1 MARYSLLEQPLPPG
15 QTTIREYGRRIGR
28 SPEYIRVEWG
38 ARQGFPAPIGQLRP
52 RGRNGGGLGAL
63 VYETGALDAFRAS
76 QDDLWGIRA
85 VAAVVTDCDL
95 DERVSLGEFAAQ
107 VAHEDLELVAR
118 YRGLDGFPAGD
129 ARGRYRLG
137 DLIGYWNTRPLL
149 ITDRD
154 RAERVTLGHFRR
166 SCCREEPQDRHP
178 VPRSAPPGRGRRAV
192 PARRPGGLL
201 ELRPARQAGTGG
213 EVQSRVTRPRQ
224 PLPPRMAGV
233 RGCPRLHRDAAAFAG
248 WRPGAWRGD
257 SGSGGSQAEQG
268 PFCVPEP
275 AEAAEPA
282 PVPWLAWRQASGLLR
297 FNSQTGVIETT
308 PAELAKLRAQLAR
321 AIAAADGD

>member
-38 ARQGFPAPIGQLRP
+38 ARQGFPVPVGQLRP
-52 RGRNGGGLGAL
+52 RGRNGGGLGEL

-76 QDDLWGIRA
+76 QEDLWGIRA
-85 VAAVVTDCDL
+85 VAAVVTDRDL

-154 RAERVTLGHFRR
+154 RAERVTLGHFADHVVGKSRKTVTQYR
-166 SCCREEPQDRHP
+166 DQL
-178 VPRSAPPGRGRRAV
+178 PPAGDDGRYPLGV
-192 PARRPGGLL
+192 LVDFWNYGRPGKRG
-201 ELRPARQAGTGG
+201 PAAK
-213 EVQSRVTRPRQ
+213 SR
-224 PLPPRMAGV
+224 
-233 RGCPRLHRDAAAFAG
+233 AA
-248 WRPGAWRGD
+248 
-257 SGSGGSQAEQG
+257 
-268 PFCVPEP
+268 
-275 AEAAEPA
+275 
-282 PVPWLAWRQASGLLR
+282 
-297 FNSQTGVIETT
+297 
-308 PAELAKLRAQLAR
+308 
-321 AIAAADGD
+321 